1 MLRKNHLLIAGAII
15 IFALLYLRLIQ
26 LQIAEH
32 DRFDLLAI
40 ENAATTVPDPAPR
53 GVIYDRFGKVMLESR
68 PIFSVR
74 VLPYVLAKKSP
85 AERKRIMDQLG
96 GFLGQDIKFK
106 VTATEP
112 LIVKDNISLSTAIRI
127 SEMKRRMDGVV
138 VSSRPVRLSKYGS
151 VASHVLGYVGEIEKD
166 ELVRLRRQ
174 GYRLGDFVGKDG
186 VEKVYDDLIR
196 GVDGGKK
203 VEVDVYGTPMRVLES
218 LDPVPGPDV
227 KLTIDLDLQL
237 QLEKSLS
244 NQGEEGAA
252 VVMDAR
258 TGEILAM
265 ASFPNYDPNIFT
277 DPKENWKWKEL
288 EQEKHPFMNR
298 ALAIYPPGSIF
309 KIVTLSA
316 ALEEKVAEPDE
327 VIPCYGSYKVH
338 NRVAK
343 CWLHGGHGPVDVRE
357 GLVWSCDVVFY
368 ELGKRLG
375 PDKIT
380 KYAKAYGLGDRT
392 GIDLP
397 QEKKGF
403 LPTVRWKEKNSKW
416 PWFDGD
422 SINYGIGQGF
432 VMVTPLQMAVAFNG
446 IATGKIVKPYVM
458 KEIRN
463 REGEVLYSGTSEVM
477 GEIPVSAENQELIRG
492 LLRQVVVRAT
502 GVAAWVQGIPAAG
515 KTGTAENPGLAHAWF
530 MCYAP
535 YDDPEIVIASFVAHG
550 EHGDRPSAY
559 VAREVL
565 QWYQKNRLAKEYP
578 PDAYRGQYILHRGK
592 IKVPYRG
599 NPEPGQRGSTTEAE
613 G

>member
-1 MLRKNHLLIAGAII
+1 VLRKNQLLIIAFVV
-15 IFALLYLRLIQ
+15 IFALLYLRLVQ
-26 LQIAEH
+26 LQIAERK
-32 DRFDLLAI
+32 RFDLLAI
-40 ENAATTVPDPAPR
+40 ENAATTVPEPAPR

-74 VLPYVLAKKSP
+74 VLPYVLSGKSES
-85 AERKRIMDQLG
+85 ERRRILG
-96 GFLGQDIKFK
+96 LLGKFLGQQIKYK

-112 LIVKDNISLSTAIRI
+112 LIVEDNIALDTAIRI
-127 SEMKRRMDGVV
+127 SERKREMEGVV
-138 VSSRPVRLSKYGS
+138 VSSRPVRLSKHGS
-151 VASHVLGYVGEIEKD
+151 VASHVLGYVGEIEKE
-166 ELVRLRRQ
+166 ELGRLKGH
-174 GYRLGDFVGKDG
+174 GYRLGDFMGKDG
-186 VEKVYDDLIR
+186 IEKVYDHLIR

-203 VEVDVYGTPMRVLES
+203 VEVDVYGTPMRILES

-227 KLTIDLDLQL
+227 KLTIDLDMQL
-237 QLEKSLS
+237 KLEEALAK
-244 NQGEEGAA
+244 QADEGAA

-277 DPKENWKWKEL
+277 DPKENWKWKKL
-288 EQEKHPFMNR
+288 EEEKHPFMNR

-309 KIVTLSA
+309 KLITLSA

-327 VIPCYGSYKVH
+327 VITCHGSYKVL

-343 CWLHGGHGPVDVRE
+343 CWLEGGHGPIDVRE

-375 PDKIT
+375 PDLIS
-380 KYAKAYGLGDRT
+380 KYAGKYGLGERT

-403 LPTVRWKEKNSKW
+403 LPTSAWKEKKMNEMW
-416 PWFDGD
+416 YDGD

-432 VMVTPLQMAVAFNG
+432 VQVTPLQMAVAFNG
-446 IATGKIVKPYVM
+446 IATGKIIRPYVM
-458 KEIRN
+458 KEIRD
-463 REGEVLYSGTSEVM
+463 REGNILYSGTSEVM
-477 GEIPVSAENQELIRG
+477 GEIPVSPENQELIRG

-515 KTGTAENPGLAHAWF
+515 KTGTAENPDKAHAWF
-530 MCYAP
+530 ICYAP
-535 YDDPEIVIASFVAHG
+535 YDDPEIVIVSFVAHG

-565 QWYQKNRLAKEYP
+565 QWYQKNRLVKEYP
-578 PDAYRGQYILHRGK
+578 KDSYTGQYILHRGK

-599 NPEPGQRGSTTEAE
+599 RREPSPRETTREAE